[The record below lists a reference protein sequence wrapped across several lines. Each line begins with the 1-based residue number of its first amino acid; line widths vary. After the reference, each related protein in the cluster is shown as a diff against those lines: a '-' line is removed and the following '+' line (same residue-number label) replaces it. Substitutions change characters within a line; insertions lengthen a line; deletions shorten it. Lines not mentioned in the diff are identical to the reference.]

1 MQRKISCNGNLCN
14 WFSTAPPKFVYSFDD
29 RDDQVAILK
38 KLITDCIN
46 IHAPLKTVKLKR
58 LIAPWMHDPKVI
70 ELQKELASQRETC
83 HNHETSI
90 NHKNYQSTRNKL
102 KNIIKETKAN
112 SLCKAL
118 SDKQPTVHRILNK
131 QHDRIKLH
139 PSDLNTHFTTFAWR
153 LTHKDNEPHDF
164 TDLLDSISEESQLET
179 FKSNTPTTM
188 KLEKSYLE

>member
-1 MQRKISCNGNLCN
+1 
-14 WFSTAPPKFVYSFDD
+14 
-29 RDDQVAILK
+29 
-38 KLITDCIN
+38 
-46 IHAPLKTVKLKR
+46 
-58 LIAPWMHDPKVI
+58 MHDPKII

-90 NHKNYQSTRNKL
+90 NHKNYQSTKNKL

-139 PSDLNTHFTTFAWR
+139 PSVLNTHFTTFA
-153 LTHKDNEPHDF
+153 
-164 TDLLDSISEESQLET
+164 
-179 FKSNTPTTM
+179 
-188 KLEKSYLE
+188 